1 MQQVL
6 LMLIKLPAICL
17 ISLNPYVLKSDKIM
31 TRTKKVTPDV
41 DHTHFFALEASLDF
55 DERVSQ
61 QVGVS
66 LSLHEVHK
74 FEGSEDR

>member
-1 MQQVL
+1 MRFEIGQD
-6 LMLIKLPAICL
+6 
-17 ISLNPYVLKSDKIM
+17 NDDDKKM
-31 TRTKKVTPDV
+31 TPDV